1 MQDLKVKSGVLPK
14 ALEIRYALIK
24 VSLVDNLRGQNL
36 IRKAKSKITSNE
48 NSSPSYIAL
57 D

>member
-36 IRKAKSKITSNE
+36 KVESRQMKILV
-48 NSSPSYIAL
+48 PPML
-57 D
+57 H